1 MTDIKSK
8 TERSFNMSRIKGGN
22 TKPEIVTRKYLHSKG
37 LRFRLHKKELP
48 GKPDIVLSKYRAV
61 IFVNGCF
68 WHAHKNC
75 KDFVWPMTNQE
86 FWKKKIES
94 NVERDKNNYQLLN
107 ELGWRV
113 IIVWECQITNKRDR
127 ELFLNG
133 LVNEIIGLKE
143 ADRISK

>member
-8 TERSFNMSRIKGGN
+8 TDRSINMSRIRGED
-22 TKPEIVTRKYLHSKG
+22 TKPEIITRKYLHAEG

-48 GKPDIVLSKYRAV
+48 GKPDIVLSKYRVV

-68 WHAHKNC
+68 WHAHEGC
-75 KDFVWPMTNQE
+75 KDFVWPRTNQN

-94 NVERDKNNYQLLN
+94 NIKRDKSNYTLLN

-113 IIVWECQITNKRDR
+113 ITVWECQIKNKRDR
-127 ELFLNG
+127 EVYLSELVSEITG
-133 LVNEIIGLKE
+133 LRKIDNNPQ
-143 ADRISK
+143 

>member
-8 TERSFNMSRIKGGN
+8 TDRSINMSRIRGED
-22 TKPEIVTRKYLHSKG
+22 TKPEIITRKYLHAEG

-48 GKPDIVLSKYRAV
+48 GKPDIVLSKYRVV

-68 WHAHKNC
+68 WHAHEGC
-75 KDFVWPMTNQE
+75 KDFVWPRTNQN

-94 NVERDKNNYQLLN
+94 NIKRDKSNYTLLN

-113 IIVWECQITNKRDR
+113 ITVWECQIKNKRDR
-127 ELFLNG
+127 EVYLSELVSEITG
-133 LVNEIIGLKE
+133 LRKVDNNPQ
-143 ADRISK
+143 

>member
-8 TERSFNMSRIKGGN
+8 TDRSINMSRIRGED
-22 TKPEIVTRKYLHSKG
+22 TKPEIITRKYLHSRG

-48 GKPDIVLSKYRAV
+48 GKPDIVLSKYRVV

-68 WHAHKNC
+68 WHAHEGC
-75 KDFVWPMTNQE
+75 KDFVWPRTNQN

-94 NVERDKNNYQLLN
+94 NINRDKSNYALLN

-113 IIVWECQITNKRDR
+113 ITVWECQIKNKRDR
-127 ELFLNG
+127 EVYLSELVSEITG
-133 LVNEIIGLKE
+133 LRKVDSNLQ
-143 ADRISK
+143 